1 MLAKQKLVVY
11 LKMSVRGYKVSV
23 KKAGLFISP
32 LLFPSSMGHLYTF
45 LLNKKAGQHYTTRL

>member
-23 KKAGLFISP
+23 KKVEVLSYYLP
-32 LLFPSSMGHLYTF
+32 
-45 LLNKKAGQHYTTRL
+45 